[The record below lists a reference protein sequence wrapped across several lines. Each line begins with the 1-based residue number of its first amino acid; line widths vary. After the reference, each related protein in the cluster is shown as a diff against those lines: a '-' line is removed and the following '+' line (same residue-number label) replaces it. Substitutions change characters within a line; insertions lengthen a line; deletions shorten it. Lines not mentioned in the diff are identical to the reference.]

1 MSPTDPRAA
10 GRLRHELR
18 TPVNHILGYAELLIE
33 EVEDLGREDRVETLE
48 EVRAAGR
55 RALDLVDRIAAAG
68 GAAGSEPA
76 ARLLADLAGVAAACD
91 LLAGGAAGGADPEGF
106 LADLARIRTACNRLA
121 GRIADFRRSG
131 PAPEAAA

>member
-1 MSPTDPRAA
+1 MTDPRGA

-33 EVEDLGREDRVETLE
+33 EAGDLGREDRVAALE

-68 GAAGSEPA
+68 GAAGSELA
-76 ARLLADLAGVAAACD
+76 TRLLADLAGIAGACD
-91 LLAGGAAGGADPEGF
+91 LLAGGADPEGF
-106 LADLARIRTACNRLA
+106 LADLARIRTACDRLA
-121 GRIADFRRSG
+121 SRIADFRRSG